1 LLYDVAESCSIKI
14 WRVTVAMEK
23 KVLSG
28 KKTGPV
34 AKGNTTKS
42 QLGTVKPAPK
52 VITAMR
58 IT

>member
-1 LLYDVAESCSIKI
+1 
-14 WRVTVAMEK
+14 VAMEK

-28 KKTGPV
+28 KKTGPI
-34 AKGNTTKS
+34 AKGSTTKS